1 MASHDITE
9 PTLLCRLDHAG
20 LFLPGDSERRLILQD
35 ICWDVRAGEH
45 TVLIGRNGA
54 GKTTL
59 MRLMHGEAWCT
70 RGSCSWHDGEKLCS
84 SRITGLGVTS
94 MVSPAQ
100 QEDFQ
105 RHAWAISG
113 AELMLSGF
121 DGTPM
126 LYTEPD
132 AARRRLV
139 EELAD
144 ELDCRSLLAR
154 GVRTL
159 SQGQMRLLL
168 LGRAMVRRPRLLLLD
183 ECTDG
188 LDARHRDLFMA
199 ALKRL
204 SSVSTIVMT
213 THRES
218 MLPDW
223 VERRRYISEGRL
235 YDAPPAGDL
244 DEIGVM
250 PAREPARTVT
260 ADTVM
265 DETLVEVADADVYIG
280 GRIVLHGISWTMNRG
295 EHWMLEGGNGS
306 GKSTFLRM
314 LAGDEQVAWPGRI
327 TVHLPRNEEIPF
339 AVLRRRIRLVS
350 DMNQALYEYDVS
362 CLDLV
367 LSGIDN
373 TVGLYRT
380 FSDVERETALRQ
392 LERVNLGGLAD
403 ASIRRISTGQL
414 RRAFLAR
421 ALMGLPL
428 VLLLDEACTG
438 LDERGRHEYLD
449 VLDRLAD
456 EGMSYVF
463 VSHYQEDAPLTINR
477 RARMREGRLEVLG

>member
-1 MASHDITE
+1 MQASTDS
-9 PTLLCRLDHAG
+9 TLLCRLDHAG
-20 LFLPGDSERRLILQD
+20 LFLPGGFERRLILQD
-35 ICWDVRAGEH
+35 ICWDVHAGEH
-45 TVLIGRNGA
+45 TVLIGKNGA

-70 RGSCSWHDGEKLCS
+70 QGSCSWYDGENMCS

-94 MVSPAQ
+94 MVSPVQ

-126 LYTEPD
+126 LYSEPD
-132 AARRRLV
+132 AARCRLV
-139 EELAD
+139 EEVAD

-204 SSVSTIVMT
+204 SKVSTIIMT

-223 VERRRYISEGRL
+223 VERRRYIHEGRL
-235 YDAPPAGDL
+235 LDVAPAELAAEAVAAP
-244 DEIGVM
+244 E
-250 PAREPARTVT
+250 REHMVSGSTITNEA
-260 ADTVM
+260 
-265 DETLVEVADADVYIG
+265 LVEVVSANVYIS
-280 GRIVLHGISWTMNRG
+280 GRIILHDINWTMNRG

-327 TVHLPRNEEIPF
+327 TVHLPRDEDIPF
-339 AVLRRRIRLVS
+339 AMLRRRVRLVS
-350 DMNQALYEYDVS
+350 DMNQALYEYDVT
-362 CLDLV
+362 CLELV

-373 TVGLYRT
+373 TVGLYRS
-380 FSDVERETALRQ
+380 FSEVETQTALRQ
-392 LERVNLGGLAD
+392 LERVNLAGLAD
-403 ASIRRISTGQL
+403 TSIRRISTGQL

-456 EGMSYVF
+456 EGLSYVF

-477 RARMREGRLEVLG
+477 RARMREGRLELLG